1 MVCPSCYSEHLRLS
15 KFRSEDVGQLLVLR
29 YPIRCRTCGERSYGN
44 LFRAMR
50 LPHSHS
56 HRSEA
61 KDAAETKEKASP
73 Q

>member
-15 KFRSEDVGQLLVLR
+15 KFRSEDVGQLFVLR
-29 YPIRCRTCGERSYGN
+29 YPVRCRTCGERSYGN

-50 LPHSHS
+50 LPHSHT
-56 HRSEA
+56 HRTTA
-61 KDAAETKEKASP
+61 KDGKEAKEKANL